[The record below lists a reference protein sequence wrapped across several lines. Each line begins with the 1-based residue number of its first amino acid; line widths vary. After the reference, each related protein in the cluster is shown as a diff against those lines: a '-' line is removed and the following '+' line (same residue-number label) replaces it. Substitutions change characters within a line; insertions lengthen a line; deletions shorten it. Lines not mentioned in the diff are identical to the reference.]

1 MTRSSCPTC
10 RLRFTRVTAA
20 HLSACPFC
28 AQPLQAEPAAAML
41 GYRLLSIEPL
51 LMADPVGLQALDVV
65 APIELGRPRDRRH
78 GADA

>member
-20 HLSACPFC
+20 HLAACPFC
-28 AQPLQAEPAAAML
+28 AQPLQDDPAADVL

-51 LMADPVGLQALDVV
+51 LTEEPAALKALDGV
-65 APIELGRPRDRRH
+65 PPTDLRDAAARRRRA
-78 GADA
+78 GA